1 MFCVSI
7 LAGHRWLL
15 GYPVTY
21 LFRNG
26 TAEAAI
32 QNLSMHSLHFNRVYM
47 CAEVVSQ
54 VWTIRRGTDE
64 VKCIE
69 NFCYCHMTVFTT
81 FLLHERK
88 QKGTSVTC
96 RSHTWYHYTCECIVS
111 FLILVVS
118 FSSLEWNLTWD
129 LITNCYMVASFSVPS
144 NLSTRHEEE
153 TWVRSSCDET
163 KSELPR
169 D

>member
-1 MFCVSI
+1 MNDMFCVSI

-54 VWTIRRGTDE
+54 V
-64 VKCIE
+64 
-69 NFCYCHMTVFTT
+69 
-81 FLLHERK
+81 
-88 QKGTSVTC
+88 
-96 RSHTWYHYTCECIVS
+96 
-111 FLILVVS
+111 
-118 FSSLEWNLTWD
+118 
-129 LITNCYMVASFSVPS
+129 
-144 NLSTRHEEE
+144 
-153 TWVRSSCDET
+153 
-163 KSELPR
+163 
-169 D
+169 